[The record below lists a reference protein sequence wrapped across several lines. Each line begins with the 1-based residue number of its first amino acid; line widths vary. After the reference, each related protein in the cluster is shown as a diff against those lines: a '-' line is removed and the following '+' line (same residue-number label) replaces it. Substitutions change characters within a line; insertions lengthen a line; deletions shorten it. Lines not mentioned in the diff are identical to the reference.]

1 MNEEQLRALL
11 LADTDTTAVRVVAM
25 IVGVVL
31 FLLVFEAVR
40 RRRLSES
47 LTPIWLTCALA
58 VLVLAFDLHLLEVM
72 TRLIGAWTPSST
84 VFFFALLFLLAISL
98 SYAIVLTRL
107 GRQVAR
113 LTQEVAML
121 REAQRG
127 AASPGSR
134 EGIEAADLADPNA
147 GPGPGSHP
155 DADD

>member
-1 MNEEQLRALL
+1 VTEEQLRALL

-25 IVGVVL
+25 IVGVSL

-47 LTPIWLTCALA
+47 LTPIWLTCALG
-58 VLVLAFDLHLLEVM
+58 VLLLAFDLHLLELM

-113 LTQEVAML
+113 LAQEVAML

-127 AASPGSR
+127 EGARPGNH
-134 EGIEAADLADPNA
+134 A
-147 GPGPGSHP
+147 HV
-155 DADD
+155 DD

>member
-1 MNEEQLRALL
+1 MTEEQLRALL
-11 LADTDTTAVRVVAM
+11 LADTDTTAVRVVAL
-25 IVGVVL
+25 IVGVAL
-31 FLLVFEAVR
+31 FSLVFEAVR

-113 LTQEVAML
+113 LAQEVAML
-121 REAQRG
+121 REGQRTDE
-127 AASPGSR
+127 SELPP
-134 EGIEAADLADPNA
+134 ADRPPADP
-147 GPGPGSHP
+147 
-155 DADD
+155 DARD